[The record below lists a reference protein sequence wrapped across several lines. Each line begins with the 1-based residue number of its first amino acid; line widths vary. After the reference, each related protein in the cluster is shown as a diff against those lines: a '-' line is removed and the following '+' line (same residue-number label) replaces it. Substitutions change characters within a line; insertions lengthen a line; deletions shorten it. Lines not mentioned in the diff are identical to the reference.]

1 MSYIIA
7 SEEGDY
13 DKYISLSEVLEVIC
27 CLSEYTAFYATNYLE
42 HHNFLDK
49 IQAYYIDSNSGKISP
64 IHNAK
69 EIIMELFQYIR
80 EIAPTS
86 NITRDLPN
94 ELGSSLCDINFIDDE
109 LNNLELLQKFGDHHF
124 TNELDIN
131 SSVYKLYQNE
141 KDVVIEMLNEFALK
155 QLEINSELIPVNQ
168 IPELIGRF
176 FHNFIICND
185 ELRLISTTEF
195 MKYESLLEP
204 KTVNTKLHLIKKPTV
219 NCDQQLIQE
228 LAEAQAK
235 ITELETELA
244 QVKAKLDE
252 QQQAPQR
259 TRAQT
264 DETNTDKKLI
274 AMLAILLAKQ
284 SNAFRIGDRPNAT
297 QINEQVLNLTMQIVD
312 ELGMNENDTLGL
324 KANTDKI
331 SKAVQ
336 AYADMFKLSKD

>member
-1 MSYIIA
+1 VCKGVNVSYIIA

-69 EIIMELFQYIR
+69 EIIIELFQDIR

-94 ELGSSLCDINFIDDE
+94 DLGSSLCDINFVNDE

-124 TNELDIN
+124 TNELDVN

-155 QLEINSELIPVNQ
+155 QPEINSELIPVSQ

-204 KTVNTKLHLIKKPTV
+204 KTVNTKLHLIKKPAV

-228 LAEAQAK
+228 LAESQAK
-235 ITELETELA
+235 ITELENELA
-244 QVKAKLDE
+244 RVTAQLKGKTDTPANVTIDEGQGDTLLILGAVMDCIESIAKPNYTQQSLITAITDKYKNTSSLTQSTLTKKFPKAKTHL
-252 QQQAPQR
+252 
-259 TRAQT
+259 
-264 DETNTDKKLI
+264 
-274 AMLAILLAKQ
+274 KQ
-284 SNAFRIGDRPNAT
+284 NVTP
-297 QINEQVLNLTMQIVD
+297 
-312 ELGMNENDTLGL
+312 
-324 KANTDKI
+324 
-331 SKAVQ
+331 
-336 AYADMFKLSKD
+336 